1 MKKGC
6 LIFGFFVLLSGCSG
20 LRLAQNGSEA
30 NKMYGPECAESGN
43 IEGTQPYADCVSQI
57 WQLAKEL
64 EYARQQVKG
73 MLLLIMEKSARTLAK
88 SNPP

>member
-1 MKKGC
+1 MKISCIVFG
-6 LIFGFFVLLSGCSG
+6 IFLLLSGCSG

-64 EYARQQVKG
+64 EHARQQVKG
-73 MLLLIMEKSARTLAK
+73 MLLLIREKERQDTGK
-88 SNPP
+88 I

>member
-1 MKKGC
+1 MKISCIVFG
-6 LIFGFFVLLSGCSG
+6 IFLLLSGYSG

-64 EYARQQVKG
+64 EHARQQVKG
-73 MLLLIMEKSARTLAK
+73 MLLLIREKERQK
-88 SNPP
+88 PGKI